1 MHFKLFQVSTML
13 FFEQYNMGIP
23 LFAPSLQFISQLHEQ
38 YFFVYFGTIDHKRGN
53 GPSDLPAHPAYNGS
67 ARVTA
72 YNNTNGTYS
81 YSLLDPCNEHDPR
94 AVRHWLSLA
103 DFYTMP
109 HVVHFESVENLV
121 DILDAMWN
129 KPQSLQEI
137 SKAMRVENRARLK
150 YILRYWR
157 RRLLDIKE
165 HSPFKPE

>member
-1 MHFKLFQVSTML
+1 ML

-38 YFFVYFGTIDHKRGN
+38 YYFVPDKVGKVHDRRGH

-81 YSLLDPCNEHDPR
+81 YRLLDPSNEHDPR

-103 DFYTMP
+103 DYYTMP
-109 HVVHFESVENLV
+109 HVVHFQSVENLV
-121 DILDAMWN
+121 DILDAMW
-129 KPQSLQEI
+129 KEPQRLQKI
-137 SKAMRVENRARLK
+137 SKAMRIENRARLK

-157 RRLLDIKE
+157 RRLLDIKK